1 MLKTLKKL
9 QHASRAASP
18 EHFDTLVGCS
28 THIHGRLL
36 LVESARIDGKV
47 IGDVETVPENNV
59 TVVIGA
65 LGEVIGNISAYRV
78 VVAGKVRGNIDAVER
93 VELQQQCQVRGDIS
107 YGALS
112 VYCGARLQGLVIQKE
127 NEPKTAQA
135 TEAITMAAGAAVA
148 QLASVAAAG
157 LVEPER
163 ISAG

>member
-107 YGALS
+107 DGALS

-135 TEAITMAAGAAVA
+135 TEAITMAARAAVA

>member
-9 QHASRAASP
+9 KHASRAASP

-36 LVESARIDGKV
+36 LIESARIDGKV

-112 VYCGARLQGLVIQKE
+112 VHCGARLQGLVIQKE